1 MKEFTDWLGRRWAR
15 SLSVKLEVLL
25 VVSTLGPVGVL
36 LLLLWLT
43 GSLWPALIGLVVMQ
57 GVVLVLGRRAIIWLI
72 RPLRELTTRL
82 RLTAAGDLRHRLPTR
97 TAAAQAGALQAFVA
111 QHVDAILLAA
121 VDDEGLVPA
130 ARAARRAGMPVV
142 AVDSRLADAQAANAV
157 VMTDNHGGGRMAGEA
172 LIRLLD
178 GHGQVAVVGLSPHQS
193 HGRAREAGFREA
205 LAAAPDIDVVAVQY
219 AFGDKALSRRI
230 TEELLRT
237 YPALAAVYA
246 VNEGAACGVLAALR
260 GHTLRDRRVRVVAWD
275 AAPEELQALESG
287 LIDALIVQNAWM
299 LGYCAVDTALA
310 VIEGRAGA
318 PVVHL
323 TTRLIRR
330 EDLGNREVRAWLTGA
345 PPTGHEAPPSAPD
358 ELYRIGFARKGRGTV
373 FWEQVTAGAA
383 AAARDS
389 GVRLLYHD
397 SGEGDADELGALAET
412 FNQMIDSIR
421 SLVLRL
427 QQEATVIGPHAQELV
442 QSAAGQAALAREQTV
457 ALERLSHGVDRMSL
471 AAQQIVA
478 GTEAVAESAA
488 GTLRGVTQAELA
500 VNDSSQRLQA
510 IVERLTESLNLLSG
524 HSDQVTSGADAM
536 GDIAD
541 ETHLLAL
548 NATIVA
554 AGAGAYGQRFAVVAD
569 AIRELAGQALTTTQE
584 FQSIAAEMRLA
595 AREALAATQDSVRG
609 TDLSM
614 DLAVQARDAIQG
626 IAGLAQHTSDAVQ
639 AITRAVAEQ
648 QETNTELAGFAG
660 QVTATAREA
669 ATASA
674 ALSQVAQDLTAVVA
688 RLQES
693 VTAFHIEQTGPPGAQ
708 PAGGGDLERRSAP
721 SPSIARV

>member
-1 MKEFTDWLGRRWAR
+1 MKDFTDWLGRRWAR

-25 VVSTLGPVGVL
+25 IVSTLGPVGVL

-57 GVVLVLGRRAIIWLI
+57 GVVLILGRRAIIWLI

-82 RLTAAGDLRHRLPTR
+82 RLTAAGDLRQRLPTR
-97 TAAAQAGALQAFVA
+97 TATAQAAALQAFVA
-111 QHVDAILLAA
+111 QRVDAILLAA
-121 VDDEGLVPA
+121 VDDQSLVPA
-130 ARAARRAGMPVV
+130 AREAHRAGIPVI
-142 AVDSRLADAQAANAV
+142 AVDSRLAEAQATNAV

-178 GHGQVAVVGLSPHQS
+178 GQGQVAVVGLSPHQS

-205 LAAAPDIDVVAVQY
+205 LAAAPGIDIVTVQY
-219 AFGDKALSRRI
+219 AFGDKALGRRL
-230 TEELLRT
+230 TEDILRT
-237 YPALAAVYA
+237 YPALAAIYA

-260 GHTLRDRRVRVVAWD
+260 GHGPRERQVHVVAWD
-275 AAPEELQALESG
+275 AAPEELQGLESG
-287 LIDALIVQNAWM
+287 LLDALIVQNAWM
-299 LGYCAVDTALA
+299 LGYCAIDTALA
-310 VIEGRAGA
+310 VIEGRAGP

-323 TTRLIRR
+323 ATRLIRQ
-330 EDLGNREVRAWLTGA
+330 EDLASPEVRAWLSGA
-345 PPTGHEAPPSAPD
+345 PPAGHDPPPRAPVQ
-358 ELYRIGFARKGRGTV
+358 LYRIGFARKGRGTV
-373 FWEQVTAGAA
+373 FWEQVTAGAM
-383 AAARDS
+383 AAARDC
-389 GVRLLYHD
+389 GVQILYHD
-397 SGEGDADELGALAET
+397 SAEGDADELGALAET

-421 SLVLRL
+421 ALVLRL
-427 QQEATVIGPHAQELV
+427 QQEAVVIGPRAQELV
-442 QSAAGQAALAREQTV
+442 QSAAVQAALARQQTA

-488 GTLRGVTQAELA
+488 GTLRGVTQAEVA

-524 HSDQVTSGADAM
+524 RSEQVTSGADAM
-536 GDIAD
+536 SDIAD

-548 NATIVA
+548 NATIEA

-569 AIRELAGQALTTTQE
+569 AVRELAGQALSTTQE
-584 FQSIAAEMRLA
+584 FQSIAEEMRVA
-595 AREALAATQDSVRG
+595 ARAALAATQDSERG

-614 DLAVQARDAIQG
+614 DLALQARDAIQG

-693 VTAFHIEQTGPPGAQ
+693 VAAFHIAETGSPGAH
-708 PAGGGDLERRSAP
+708 PAGAGDPERRSAP
-721 SPSIARV
+721 NPSVARV

>member
-1 MKEFTDWLGRRWAR
+1 MKAFTDWLGRRWAR

-25 VVSTLGPVGVL
+25 IVSTLGPVGVL

-43 GSLWPALIGLVVMQ
+43 GSLWSALLGLVVMQ
-57 GVVLVLGRRAIIWLI
+57 GVVLILGRRAIIWLI

-82 RLTAAGDLRHRLPTR
+82 RLTAAGDLRHRLPTN
-97 TAAAQAGALQAFVA
+97 TATAQAAALQGFVA
-111 QHVDAILLAA
+111 QRVDAILLAA
-121 VDDEGLVPA
+121 VDDQSLVPA
-130 ARAARRAGMPVV
+130 AQAAHRAGIPVI
-142 AVDSRLADAQAANAV
+142 AVDSRLAEAQATNAV

-178 GHGQVAVVGLSPHQS
+178 GQGQVAVVGLSPHQS

-205 LAAAPDIDVVAVQY
+205 LAAAPGVDIVTVQY
-219 AFGDKALSRRI
+219 AFGDKALGRRL
-230 TEELLRT
+230 TEDILRT
-237 YPALAAVYA
+237 YPALAAIYA
-246 VNEGAACGVLAALR
+246 VNEGAACGVLMALR
-260 GHTLRDRRVRVVAWD
+260 GHAPRERRVRVVAWD

-287 LIDALIVQNAWM
+287 LLDALIVQNAWM
-299 LGYCAVDTALA
+299 LGYCAIDTALA
-310 VIEGRAGA
+310 VIEGRAGP

-323 TTRLIRR
+323 ATRLIRQA
-330 EDLGNREVRAWLTGA
+330 DLASPEVRAWLSGA
-345 PPTGHEAPPSAPD
+345 PPTGHTPPPRAPVQ
-358 ELYRIGFARKGRGTV
+358 LYRIGFARKGRGAV
-373 FWEQVTAGAA
+373 FWEQVTAGAV
-383 AAARDS
+383 AAARDC

-397 SGEGDADELGALAET
+397 SAEGDADELGALAET
-412 FNQMIDSIR
+412 FNQRIDSIR

-427 QQEATVIGPHAQELV
+427 QQEAGVIGPRAQELV
-442 QSAAGQAALAREQTV
+442 QSAAGQAALAREQTA

-488 GTLRGVTQAELA
+488 GTLRGVTQAEVA

-524 HSDQVTSGADAM
+524 RSEQVTSGADAM
-536 GDIAD
+536 SDIAD
-541 ETHLLAL
+541 ETHLLSL
-548 NATIVA
+548 NATIEA
-554 AGAGAYGQRFAVVAD
+554 AGAGAYGQRFAVVAE
-569 AIRELAGQALTTTQE
+569 AVRELAGQALNTTQE
-584 FQSIAAEMRLA
+584 FQSIAEEMRVA
-595 AREALAATQDSVRG
+595 ARAALAATQDSERG

-614 DLAVQARDAIQG
+614 DLALQARDAIQG

-648 QETNTELAGFAG
+648 QDTNTELAGFAG

-693 VTAFHIEQTGPPGAQ
+693 VAAFHIAETGSPGAQ
-708 PAGGGDLERRSAP
+708 PAGGPERRSAP
-721 SPSIARV
+721 NPSVARV